1 MASLSASD
9 TEPRL
14 PDDRT
19 IRPFVLDIPQDR
31 VDELAERLIRARLP
45 EAETVDD
52 WSQGIPRHRV
62 EELRRY
68 WLEDHDWRRLESELN
83 ELGQWQTQIDGLA
96 IHFLHVRSPRPDARP
111 LLITHG
117 WPGSIV
123 ESLDVVS
130 ALVNPP
136 AHQPAFHLVCPSL
149 PGFGFSGKPAETG
162 WGLERIADAWA
173 ELMLRLGYP
182 RFLAQGGDWGA
193 MVTATLALR
202 HPDRLLMM
210 HTTVPWAPRPADVDE
225 ATLTPTEKSWI
236 ADYQR
241 FREHGAAYAALKSTR
256 PQTLGYALVDSPV
269 GQMAWLAD
277 FLLRHSDV
285 GDDGESLIP
294 RARLVD
300 NVAIYWFGA
309 SGASSARLY
318 WESLGKMEMTRP
330 ITVPCAVSVFPKELM
345 KLPRAWVEARFKD
358 LRYWSV
364 LDRGGHFASLEEPEV
379 FVGELRKAFAHADP
393 G

>member
-9 TEPRL
+9 ASVQLRG
-14 PDDRT
+14 DRAV
-19 IRPFVLDIPQDR
+19 RPFILNVSQDR
-31 VDELAERLIRARLP
+31 VDDLVERLSRARLP

-52 WSQGIPRHRV
+52 WSQGIPLSTL
-62 EELRRY
+62 EALRRY

-83 ELGQWQTQIDGLA
+83 GLGQWQTDIDGLA
-96 IHFLHVRSPRPDARP
+96 IHFLHVRSARADARP

-130 ALVNPP
+130 ALIDPP
-136 AHQPAFHLVCPSL
+136 ADQPAFHLVLPSL
-149 PGFGFSGKPAETG
+149 PGFGFSGKPSETG
-162 WGLERIADAWA
+162 WGLERVADAWA
-173 ELMLRLGYP
+173 ELMSRLGYN

-202 HPDRLLMM
+202 HPARLLMM
-210 HTTVPWAPRPADVDE
+210 HTTVPWAPRPAEADD
-225 ATLTPTEKSWI
+225 ATLTPLERSWI
-236 ADYQR
+236 ADHQR
-241 FREHGAAYAALKSTR
+241 FRERGAAYAALKATR

-269 GQMAWLAD
+269 GQLAWLAD
-277 FLLRHSDV
+277 FLIRHSDV
-285 GDDGESLIP
+285 DDDGVSLVT
-294 RARLVD
+294 RARLID

-318 WESLGKMEMTRP
+318 WESLGKMEMKTP

-379 FVGELRKAFAHADP
+379 FVSQLRQAFAKADQA
-393 G
+393 